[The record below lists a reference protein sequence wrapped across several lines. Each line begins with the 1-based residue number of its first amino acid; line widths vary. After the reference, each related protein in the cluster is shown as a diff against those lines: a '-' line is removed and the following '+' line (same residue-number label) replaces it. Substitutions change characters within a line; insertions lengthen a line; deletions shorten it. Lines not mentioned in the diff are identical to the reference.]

1 MKLSERVKYLKQSL
15 TRQLF
20 DMAQGMPNVIDLTL
34 GDPDILPDEAIRNAA
49 CEAVMAGRTR
59 YSPNAGLPALRD
71 AVASFNTIRYGLQ
84 VEPSE
89 VVVTVGGMEAVYL
102 LLSCLAEAGDE
113 VIIPAPYWINYVQ
126 MTQICG
132 ATPVIVP
139 SYEEDGFAVT
149 ASELEKAVSPRSKV
163 LIINTPNNPTGRV
176 ISKERLHEIAEF
188 AITHDLFV
196 ISDEVYRSLIYDGKK
211 HSSISTMPGMRGRCA
226 VVDSMSKRFSMTGYR
241 LGYAIA
247 PSELAVC
254 MTRMQEN
261 VAACA
266 PLPSQYAALKAYK
279 ENLES
284 GEIFDEFS
292 KRRTAILEG
301 IKSIPQL
308 GLSSIDGTFYAFVNI
323 SKCKMNSYDFA
334 CKLLKK
340 RQVAVVPGR
349 TYGDEY
355 DNYIRIAFTL
365 CCDRL
370 HEAIARIKAFI
381 DEDLHVNA

>member
-71 AVASFNTIRYGLQ
+71 AVASFNTKRYGLQ

-102 LLSCLAEAGDE
+102 LLSCLAEDGDE

-139 SYEEDGFAVT
+139 SYEENGFAVT
-149 ASELEKAVSPRSKV
+149 ADELEKAVSPRSKV

-176 ISKERLHEIAEF
+176 IGKEKLHEIAKF
-188 AITHDLFV
+188 AIKHDLFV

-211 HSSISTMPGMRGRCA
+211 HSSISTMPGMQGRCA

-279 ENLES
+279 ENLEC
-284 GEIFDEFS
+284 EDILVEFS
-292 KRRTAILEG
+292 QRRAAILEG

-308 GLSSIDGTFYAFVNI
+308 GLSNIDGTFYAFVNI
-323 SKCKMNSYDFA
+323 SKCRMNSYDFA
-334 CKLLKK
+334 CELLKK

-355 DNYIRIAFTL
+355 DHYIRIAFTL
-365 CCDRL
+365 CCEQL
-370 HEAIARIKAFI
+370 HEAIARMKAFI